1 MRHGIHGFVLYL
13 FDECNDSGVTFI
25 VIIAYGGSDP
35 SKIRLNLVTMLSTPL
50 FGALSQ

>member
-35 SKIRLNLVTMLSTPL
+35 SKIRVYSVIMPTASLISVLSY
-50 FGALSQ
+50 